1 MISVATEILSL
12 HFENN
17 THSSYN
23 NEECSAESK
32 LDNKPY
38 QSPPLST
45 ITPFEIAYT
54 CIAMQLDCFILTVYN
69 AI

>member
-32 LDNKPY
+32 LDN

-45 ITPFEIAYT
+45 ITPFEIAY
-54 CIAMQLDCFILTVYN
+54 IAMQLDCFILTVYN